1 MFITFI
7 SHSQSYPYLVKDIG
21 FLLFKEISQGCS
33 ISSNSLDTTEPS
45 NNALLSSH
53 CMLLF
58 TPPYS
63 HLTRLYLT
71 RSQQRITI
79 VGAHL
84 APEEPEEDPLFLGV
98 FKPKDGVREKLRET
112 LHNVLAV
119 EMAERAKEVKI
130 EEEGVTSSPNAVTIS
145 KNTRYAALSTA
156 GYDITAGYDLHV
168 NTDVT
173 LQILKCLAILNAS
186 YLI

>member
-1 MFITFI
+1 M
-7 SHSQSYPYLVKDIG
+7 
-21 FLLFKEISQGCS
+21 
-33 ISSNSLDTTEPS
+33 
-45 NNALLSSH
+45 
-53 CMLLF
+53 
-58 TPPYS
+58 
-63 HLTRLYLT
+63 
-71 RSQQRITI
+71 
-79 VGAHL
+79 GAHL

-173 LQILKCLAILNAS
+173 LQILKCLAILHAS

>member
-1 MFITFI
+1 MTLNLPITTLLINLHIWCQGSYF
-7 SHSQSYPYLVKDIG
+7 SHKL
-21 FLLFKEISQGCS
+21 
-33 ISSNSLDTTEPS
+33 SLAQH
-45 NNALLSSH
+45 NALLSSLTACPH
-53 CMLLF
+53 LS
-58 TPPYS
+58 PPTHRSYV
-63 HLTRLYLT
+63 T

-84 APEEPEEDPLFLGV
+84 APEEPEKDPLVLGV
-98 FKPKDGVREKLRET
+98 FKPKNGVREKLRET

-119 EMAERAKEVKI
+119 EMAERSKEVKY

-156 GYDITAGYDLHV
+156 GYDITAGNDLHD

-173 LQILKCLAILNAS
+173 LQTVKFPVI
-186 YLI
+186 YLLHLI

>member
-1 MFITFI
+1 M
-7 SHSQSYPYLVKDIG
+7 SHVTPR
-21 FLLFKEISQGCS
+21 
-33 ISSNSLDTTEPS
+33 SL
-45 NNALLSSH
+45 SH
-53 CMLLF
+53 V
-58 TPPYS
+58 
-63 HLTRLYLT
+63 T

-84 APEEPEEDPLFLGV
+84 APEEPEKDPLVLGV
-98 FKPKDGVREKLRET
+98 FKPKNGVREKLRET

-119 EMAERAKEVKI
+119 EMAERSKEVKF

-156 GYDITAGYDLHV
+156 GYDITAGYDLHD

-173 LQILKCLAILNAS
+173 LQTVKCLILYQFTF
-186 YLI
+186 YLIYSSELKKTDRENPQEIL